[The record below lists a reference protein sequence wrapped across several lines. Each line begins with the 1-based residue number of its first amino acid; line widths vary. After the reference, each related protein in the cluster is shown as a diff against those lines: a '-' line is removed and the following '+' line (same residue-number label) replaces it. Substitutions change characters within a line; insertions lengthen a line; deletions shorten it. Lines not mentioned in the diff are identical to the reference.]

1 MSQVALDALNAV
13 RAAGG
18 EVKLISKDRLKVL
31 APRPLPTD
39 LVEVLKASKAD
50 LLKILAVQMQDAVTV
65 DAAGQTVPRAIPD
78 NLNDDPD
85 AFEERAAIIE
95 YDGGIPREWAEG
107 FAKLCTMPCP
117 PAYRPQRW
125 MRLIDDAG
133 HFVDNWA
140 PVAKKFGWTTEQV
153 FGVDATAPEACHA
166 SRGLISL
173 LDGRRIIE
181 MYADR
186 VVAVPRFGGSPI
198 TIGRCQHSGRAL
210 WELGQ

>member
-95 YDGGIPREWAEG
+95 YDGGIPRNGPKVSPSCA
-107 FAKLCTMPCP
+107 PC
-117 PAYRPQRW
+117 
-125 MRLIDDAG
+125 
-133 HFVDNWA
+133 
-140 PVAKKFGWTTEQV
+140 
-153 FGVDATAPEACHA
+153 
-166 SRGLISL
+166 
-173 LDGRRIIE
+173 
-181 MYADR
+181 
-186 VVAVPRFGGSPI
+186 
-198 TIGRCQHSGRAL
+198 RAL
-210 WELGQ
+210 RPIVLNGGCA